1 MFLDQCFSRIQI
13 TNINVYK
20 YIYIF
25 FFLQGLYTEG
35 GDMNHE
41 LSDMDLLNV
50 DGPAAHRQSYGTR
63 FVS

>member
-1 MFLDQCFSRIQI
+1 MC
-13 TNINVYK
+13 IN
-20 YIYIF
+20 IYIH

-50 DGPAAHRQSYGTR
+50 DGPAAKLWDQICFLIIKQNPLRIKLKK
-63 FVS
+63 FN